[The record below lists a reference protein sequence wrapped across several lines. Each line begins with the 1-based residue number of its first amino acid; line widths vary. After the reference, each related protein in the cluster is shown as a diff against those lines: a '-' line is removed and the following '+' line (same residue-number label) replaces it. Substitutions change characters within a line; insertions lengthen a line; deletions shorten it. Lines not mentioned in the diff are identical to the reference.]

1 MRSWLVFV
9 RHLFTRFPGCAWNR
23 RCQIQCVWEWS
34 ESKFWQCYLARTKA
48 KASSDVF
55 FSPQKPSQS
64 IKYFKTIFLGKKYKL
79 HDEKT
84 FGPQTHTPRAPPP
97 SCYTYAPSG
106 TLATPPSQN
115 SVLRPWVI
123 RSTSLLPSRP
133 LMLLKTAWLL
143 VTLVNWQKRRRGEMQ
158 MVSSNLFCHA
168 TLPCNLPSPYTGT
181 PVTILLLHTVVVYTN
196 RAVLNLFNLKEGGG
210 GNKVIR

>member
-1 MRSWLVFV
+1 M
-9 RHLFTRFPGCAWNR
+9 P
-23 RCQIQCVWEWS
+23 IQCVWEWS

-55 FSPQKPSQS
+55 GLRSHLRASNISKKFSWARS
-64 IKYFKTIFLGKKYKL
+64 TNCMTRRHLAL
-79 HDEKT
+79 RCT
-84 FGPQTHTPRAPPP
+84 LRAPPP

-133 LMLLKTAWLL
+133 LMLLKTAWLPVIL
-143 VTLVNWQKRRRGEMQ
+143 INWQKRRRGERQ

-168 TLPCNLPSPYTGT
+168 TLSCNLPSPYTGIQ
-181 PVTILLLHTVVVYTN
+181 VTISLLHTVVVYTN

>member
-55 FSPQKPSQS
+55 FGLRSHLRASNISKNFPGQEVQTAWREDIWPSDAHS
-64 IKYFKTIFLGKKYKL
+64 
-79 HDEKT
+79 E
-84 FGPQTHTPRAPPP
+84 PRPLAA
-97 SCYTYAPSG
+97 TYAPSG

-123 RSTSLLPSRP
+123 RSTFLLPSRP
-133 LMLLKTAWLL
+133 LMLLKTAWLPVIL
-143 VTLVNWQKRRRGEMQ
+143 VTWQKRRRGEM
-158 MVSSNLFCHA
+158 
-168 TLPCNLPSPYTGT
+168 
-181 PVTILLLHTVVVYTN
+181 
-196 RAVLNLFNLKEGGG
+196 
-210 GNKVIR
+210 